1 MAFRTTPQ
9 LGPQLDEVI
18 PATGVWFE
26 PEGNVIS
33 PQLGTRESGSDGHVY
48 ILCKAS
54 AAIAAASAPGTEVV
68 ITEPAFTA
76 AAGNGGFFAPVA
88 GVASGAFFWAQQ
100 ELL

>member
-18 PATGVWFE
+18 PATGVWFN
-26 PEGNVIS
+26 PLGTVIS

-48 ILCKAS
+48 ILVKAS

-76 AAGNGGFFAPVA
+76 ATGDGAFFAPVA
-88 GVASGAFFWAQQ
+88 GVASGAFFWARQ
-100 ELL
+100 EAL

>member
-18 PATGVWFE
+18 PLTGVWFE

-48 ILCKAS
+48 ILVQAS
-54 AAIAAASAPGTEVV
+54 AAIAAAAAPGTEVV

-76 AAGNGGFFAPVA
+76 ATGDGGFFAPIA
-88 GVASGAFFWAQQ
+88 GVADDAFFWARQ
-100 ELL
+100 EAL